1 MDNSNQFVLADHKQ
15 ATIDLTNEIKNK
27 LDYLQSLGRAVQA
40 QDDRLVYQL
49 IDSEK
54 YSTEILKARHSS
66 YDKSNERLVEDAY
79 GLVSEYLSSN
89 LIGFLRDDIRSFVL
103 KNRNGKVSILLRKL
117 VGTSFKR
124 SMF

>member
-54 YSTEILKARHSS
+54 YSTEILKARHS
-66 YDKSNERLVEDAY
+66 
-79 GLVSEYLSSN
+79 
-89 LIGFLRDDIRSFVL
+89 
-103 KNRNGKVSILLRKL
+103 
-117 VGTSFKR
+117 
-124 SMF
+124 

>member
-1 MDNSNQFVLADHKQ
+1 MYNSNQFVLADHKQ

-54 YSTEILKARHSS
+54 YST
-66 YDKSNERLVEDAY
+66 
-79 GLVSEYLSSN
+79 
-89 LIGFLRDDIRSFVL
+89 
-103 KNRNGKVSILLRKL
+103 
-117 VGTSFKR
+117 
-124 SMF
+124 

>member
-54 YSTEILKARHSS
+54 YSTNVLLKMHT
-66 YDKSNERLVEDAY
+66 V
-79 GLVSEYLSSN
+79 LSANISA
-89 LIGFLRDDIRSFVL
+89 V
-103 KNRNGKVSILLRKL
+103 
-117 VGTSFKR
+117 T
-124 SMF
+124 

>member
-66 YDKSNERLVEDAY
+66 YDK
-79 GLVSEYLSSN
+79 
-89 LIGFLRDDIRSFVL
+89 
-103 KNRNGKVSILLRKL
+103 
-117 VGTSFKR
+117 
-124 SMF
+124 

>member
-54 YSTEILKARHSS
+54 YSTEI
-66 YDKSNERLVEDAY
+66 
-79 GLVSEYLSSN
+79 
-89 LIGFLRDDIRSFVL
+89 
-103 KNRNGKVSILLRKL
+103 
-117 VGTSFKR
+117 
-124 SMF
+124 